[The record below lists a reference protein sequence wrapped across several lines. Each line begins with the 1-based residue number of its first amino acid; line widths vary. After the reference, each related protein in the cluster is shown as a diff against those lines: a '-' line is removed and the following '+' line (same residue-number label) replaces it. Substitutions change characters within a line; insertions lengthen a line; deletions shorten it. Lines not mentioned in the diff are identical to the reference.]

1 MKYNDDYNNI
11 DNQTGNYDYGYEDG
25 GRETANTGSPQ
36 PNPELLNNAAYTQQK
51 AASPANPQNQK
62 NSTLGVWALILSIL
76 GCTFFIGAILAI
88 IDITKKDGRKK
99 TLSIIALC
107 FAGLWIITIMTGRF
121 RRSSRLDNNK
131 SEVVRSDDGASG
143 SEAVDMEANE
153 TSGASDK
160 EAPANQESDSSG
172 NNDTSGD
179 SSDDK
184 EKSLEEKT
192 YDEMSSDDVIQ
203 FERLSQ
209 PAPESQSGKV
219 YELAGYQFEVPSSI
233 DKKAGEDDARMVFK
247 IKDKNG
253 ESTSVVIMVA
263 SRDNISYDNR
273 ENDMNS
279 LADDFSI
286 INEEKTDETLSGN
299 NAYLL
304 NGRYKLKDDG
314 KMVYSTNSTK
324 DHFIAGD
331 AMIALIYPE
340 GGKDIIIC
348 MLLEPLRTEY
358 DYKNEFMKL
367 CDSFTK
373 TGGTGV
379 SDDFKAMMDAYE
391 EFIDEY
397 IAFMNKYNQNPSD
410 MELMSEYFDFM
421 TKYAEYADKIAKLED
436 SEMTD
441 EEAAYYLEVTTRVA
455 NKLAQASLSY

>member
-121 RRSSRLDNNK
+121 RRNFRDERANK
-131 SEVVRSDDGASG
+131 SETTATALESDTSNMSISDG
-143 SEAVDMEANE
+143 SETTVNSTSEEQVTEEAKNLKDKSYEEMTDDEVIAYERTSKMLNKFDSE
-153 TSGASDK
+153 TNTICNLG
-160 EAPANQESDSSG
+160 
-172 NNDTSGD
+172 
-179 SSDDK
+179 
-184 EKSLEEKT
+184 
-192 YDEMSSDDVIQ
+192 
-203 FERLSQ
+203 
-209 PAPESQSGKV
+209 
-219 YELAGYQFEVPSSI
+219 GYQFEVPAFFG
-233 DKKAGEDDARMVFK
+233 KANFEDEDQMTFK
-247 IKDKNG
+247 IG
-253 ESTSVVIMVA
+253 EKTNEAAAVAIFVVSDDQV
-263 SRDNISYDNR
+263 SYSSR
-273 ENDMNS
+273 ENNMNALLSNFS
-279 LADDFSI
+279 LLYKET
-286 INEEKTDETLSGN
+286 EENTIAGFNAYILNGKTLGVDSGN
-299 NAYLL
+299 MFYSQRTN
-304 NGRYKLKDDG
+304 KG
-314 KMVYSTNSTK
+314 K
-324 DHFIAGD
+324 
-331 AMIALIYPE
+331 ALAADVEVVNIYDE
-340 GGKDIIIC
+340 ENNNLIVC
-348 MLLEPLRTEY
+348 FLFQTLRTNF
-358 DYKNEFMKL
+358 DYSEDFMKM
-367 CDSFTK
+367 CDSFK
-373 TGGTGV
+373 VAEKTGV